1 MVIGAASRTRPEARS
16 NSGDAGRAI
25 DDRRVLS
32 MEIKGEYRL
41 TSDRDRVWSALNDRA
56 LLEKCIPGCEAL
68 EQTAEHE
75 FQGRIA
81 AAVGPVKAKFDTRMR
96 LENLNP
102 PESYTITGES
112 KAGAAGFGRGSA
124 DVVLAPA
131 EDGTLLSYTA
141 EFKVGGRLA
150 QVGSRLVAGAT
161 KKVADEFFSCL
172 VRELDGGAAEPA
184 PAVAEPSAADAG
196 RRKWAIAAAV
206 GAAAGALL
214 AGWILLR

>member
-1 MVIGAASRTRPEARS
+1 
-16 NSGDAGRAI
+16 
-25 DDRRVLS
+25 

-56 LLEKCIPGCEAL
+56 VLEQCIPGCELL
-68 EQTAEHE
+68 EQTGEHE

-81 AAVGPVKAKFDTRMR
+81 AAVGPVRAKFDTRMR

-102 PESYTITGES
+102 PESYTISGES

-131 EDGTLLSYTA
+131 EEGTVLTYTA

-161 KKVADEFFSCL
+161 KKIADQFFSCL
-172 VRELDGGAAEPA
+172 VRELDGGAAEPPRPVVT
-184 PAVAEPSAADAG
+184 PAAG
-196 RRKWAIAAAV
+196 PDRRKWTIAVAIL
-206 GAAAGALL
+206 AAAGVLL
-214 AGWILLR
+214 AAWILLR

>member
-1 MVIGAASRTRPEARS
+1 
-16 NSGDAGRAI
+16 
-25 DDRRVLS
+25 

-56 LLEKCIPGCEAL
+56 VLEKCIPGCEVL
-68 EQTAEHE
+68 EQTGEHE

-81 AAVGPVKAKFDTRMR
+81 AAVGPVRAKFDTRMR
-96 LENLNP
+96 LEKLNA
-102 PESYTITGES
+102 PESYTISGES

-131 EDGTLLSYTA
+131 EEGTLLTYTA

-161 KKVADEFFSCL
+161 KKVADQFFSCL
-172 VRELDGGAAEPA
+172 VRELDGAAAEPPQ
-184 PAVAEPSAADAG
+184 PAAASPAG
-196 RRKWAIAAAV
+196 PHRRKRTVAVAIAAA
-206 GAAAGALL
+206 ALVL
-214 AGWILLR
+214 LGGWILLR

>member
-1 MVIGAASRTRPEARS
+1 
-16 NSGDAGRAI
+16 
-25 DDRRVLS
+25 
-32 MEIKGEYRL
+32 MEIKGEYRI

-56 LLEKCIPGCEAL
+56 VLAKCIPGCEVL
-68 EQTAEHE
+68 EQTGEHE

-81 AAVGPVKAKFDTRMR
+81 AAVGPVRAKFDTRMR
-96 LENLNP
+96 LEQLNP
-102 PESYTITGES
+102 PQSYTITGES

-131 EDGTLLSYTA
+131 DDGTLLTYTA

-172 VRELDGGAAEPA
+172 VRELEGGAAEPPQPVAA
-184 PAVAEPSAADAG
+184 PPAG
-196 RRKWAIAAAV
+196 TDRRKWAVAGAIAAAV
-206 GAAAGALL
+206 LVLL